1 MNNELM
7 KNKFNNLLKQ
17 TNGVKIYALC
27 LTENKEYMIKEI
39 NAIDELRD
47 SIANK
52 IKYNLTNFVND
63 EVEFTEYDEYNEG
76 PNSYCVIEKNKIN
89 NLITN
94 QDYDKVNDFIKKEN
108 ERIIG
113 FIYRYG
119 NNDEITI
126 TIYEE
131 LYPISILK
139 KEGILLLPISNSD
152 KPQFGVVNEDIIRL
166 SASTNVVI
174 MDEYIIC
181 NKISIL
187 EKRFGFYDFI
197 SRQSADTEKTI
208 IESGVFVEN
217 YKFIEFATDEKIKK
231 KLAKYNNSPVLKLD
245 QNTLISRLKTIDY
258 YNKNVKII
266 NGKIVLDTKKDM
278 NIFIKI
284 LGDDILTSK
293 LTENNYD
300 AINKKKTK

>member
-27 LTENKEYMIKEI
+27 LNENKEYIIKEI

-47 SIANK
+47 SIAHK
-52 IKYNLTNFVND
+52 IKYNLKNFVND
-63 EVEFTEYDEYNEG
+63 EVEFTEYDEYNES

-89 NLITN
+89 NLIIS
-94 QDYDKVNDFIKKEN
+94 QDYDQVNDFVKKEN
-108 ERIIG
+108 EKIIG

-131 LYPISILK
+131 LYPISVLK

-174 MDEYIIC
+174 IDEYIIC
-181 NKISIL
+181 DKISIL
-187 EKRFGFYDFI
+187 EKRFDFYDFI
-197 SRQSADTEKTI
+197 SRQSADTEKTV
-208 IESGVFVEN
+208 IESGVFVKN
-217 YKFIEFATDEKIKK
+217 DKFIEFATDEKIKK